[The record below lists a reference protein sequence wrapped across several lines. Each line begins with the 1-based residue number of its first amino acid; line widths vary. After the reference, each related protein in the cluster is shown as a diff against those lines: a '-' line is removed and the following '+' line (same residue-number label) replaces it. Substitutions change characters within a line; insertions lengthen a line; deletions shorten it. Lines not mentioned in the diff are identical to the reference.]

1 MKTVLPWVLAIAALC
16 GAYFFFSAGQ
26 KKSSE
31 LASFRA
37 VIGEGDQVREEN
49 DGLKKIKA
57 QVDEIARLKK
67 DNEDVTKLRGEVQQ
81 LREDKQGL
89 ANQIQ
94 TAQETIDAAQ
104 SKAVAIAAASR
115 PVQPKPVLEPAS
127 REEINAM
134 KQVGLGLIMS
144 ANDHGGALP
153 TGLAGWT
160 DYLKGSTIDAKVL
173 EQFVFFDMKE
183 KLQEIKEPAS
193 TILARGRFTDA
204 NSRRTYVFADGH
216 VEVRKDEE

>member
-31 LASFRA
+31 LASLHA

-94 TAQETIDAAQ
+94 AAQETIDDAKSKLIVIGASQPTAA
-104 SKAVAIAAASR
+104 
-115 PVQPKPVLEPAS
+115 KPIVEPAS
-127 REEINAM
+127 VEELNVG
-134 KQVGLGLIMS
+134 KQVALAFQMF
-144 ANDHGGALP
+144 ANDYDGAFP
-153 TGLAGWT
+153 TNFT
-160 DYLKGSTIDAKVL
+160 DIKIKYIGDEKSRQAL
-173 EQFVFFDMKE
+173 EQLKIFPTTQKWN
-183 KLQEIKEPAS
+183 KIKEPS
-193 TILARGRFTDA
+193 SFVLARGKFTDA
-204 NSRRTYVFADGH
+204 SGRRTYVFADGH
-216 VEVRKDEE
+216 AEIRKDDK